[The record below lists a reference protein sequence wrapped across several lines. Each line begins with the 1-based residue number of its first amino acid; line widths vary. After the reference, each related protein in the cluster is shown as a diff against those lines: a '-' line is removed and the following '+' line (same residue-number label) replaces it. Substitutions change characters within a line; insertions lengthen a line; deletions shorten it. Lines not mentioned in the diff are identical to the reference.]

1 MADPL
6 GMLCRPTV
14 FFATVLF
21 RVQALRNVFCSFLSA
36 RFSDSFTV
44 VLDDLLLIRVN
55 WKVLRF

>member
-14 FFATVLF
+14 FFAAVLF

-55 WKVLRF
+55 WKVFRF

>member
-14 FFATVLF
+14 FFATVLL
-21 RVQALRNVFCSFLSA
+21 RTQALRNVCCSFLGA

-44 VLDDLLLIRVN
+44 VLHDLLLIRVN